1 MNATLFSIAP
11 LKVICNGE
19 LNPVDVTVTT
29 TYTSTLSPWLGVLD
43 HRKQLDRP
51 STFGL
56 CRTTL
61 QITKDLTWTLSLS
74 LAMVRNKH
82 TNNQTKR
89 QKKHR
94 PSNGRANKQTILL
107 EKEGLGLILKIMAT
121 LTGECMR
128 STLRL
133 SRYAK
138 GQLIDLCISWSEK
151 DSISHQKRG
160 KTKRKVKPRKN
171 CCSFFRWFNAGDLPL
186 GKSLMR

>member
-11 LKVICNGE
+11 LKVICNGK

-29 TYTSTLSPWLGVLD
+29 TYTSTFSWLGVLD

-61 QITKDLTWTLSLS
+61 HITKDLTWTLSLS

-107 EKEGLGLILKIMAT
+107 EKEGLGLILKTMAT
-121 LTGECMR
+121 LTVHEVDAQVVEIC
-128 STLRL
+128 
-133 SRYAK
+133 K
-138 GQLIDLCISWSEK
+138 GTTNWPLYLLIWKRFHYSSEERK
-151 DSISHQKRG
+151 DQTESETTQKLLLL
-160 KTKRKVKPRKN
+160 
-171 CCSFFRWFNAGDLPL
+171 F
-186 GKSLMR
+186 SLI

>member
-11 LKVICNGE
+11 LKVICNWE
-19 LNPVDVTVTT
+19 LNLVDVTVTT
-29 TYTSTLSPWLGVLD
+29 TYTSTFSPWLGVLD

-61 QITKDLTWTLSLS
+61 HITKDLTWTLSLS

-89 QKKHR
+89 QKKH
-94 PSNGRANKQTILL
+94 GRANKQTILL
-107 EKEGLGLILKIMAT
+107 EKDGPGLILKIMAT

-151 DSISHQKRG
+151 DSITHQKRG
-160 KTKRKVKPRKN
+160 KNKRKVKPRKN
-171 CCSFFRWFNAGDLPL
+171 CCSFFRWFNAG
-186 GKSLMR
+186 GKSLMH

>member
-11 LKVICNGE
+11 LKVICNGK

-51 STFGL
+51 STFGS

-61 QITKDLTWTLSLS
+61 HITKDLTWTLSLS

-82 TNNQTKR
+82 TNNKKKR

-138 GQLIDLCISWSEK
+138 GQLIDLCISGSEK
-151 DSISHQKRG
+151 DSITHQKRG

-186 GKSLMR
+186 GKSLMH

>member
-1 MNATLFSIAP
+1 MNATLFSLAP

-51 STFGL
+51 STFGS

-61 QITKDLTWTLSLS
+61 HIKKDLTWTLSLP
-74 LAMVRNKH
+74 LAMVRNKY
-82 TNNQTKR
+82 TNNKKKR

-138 GQLIDLCISWSEK
+138 GQLIDFCISWSEK
-151 DSISHQKRG
+151 DSITHQKRG

-171 CCSFFRWFNAGDLPL
+171 CCSFFRWFNAG